1 MVGVKIRGEP
11 LSLLNKL
18 PQLLRLL
25 IYVNRNA
32 ALWRKGM
39 EICHVFAN
47 SRWAILPPLLL
58 ADSGFL
64 GISQRLSCTLYELPR
79 GFPIAFG
86 HFPAAILY
94 PLAVPSG
101 YPTAF

>member
-25 IYVNRNA
+25 IYVNIKA

-47 SRWAILPPLLL
+47 CRWAILPPLLL
-58 ADSGFL
+58 ADTGFWAFP
-64 GISQRLSCTLYELPR
+64 S
-79 GFPIAFG
+79 GFPIPFRNCPEAF
-86 HFPAAILY
+86 Y
-94 PLAVPSG
+94 
-101 YPTAF
+101 